1 MQSALPTP
9 KAQCLCHSVWVWSA
23 RISLLQS
30 GVGEAH
36 SSEEALEI
44 GWSQGALLWTSRVRE
59 GVCRLGNRPATEQLT
74 IWGSVDVWQSAHI
87 KRVREIRRYFT
98 LEPNRWFLATYRNQP
113 AGVVGATNYGPFT
126 YLGMMTVRKEL

>member
-1 MQSALPTP
+1 M
-9 KAQCLCHSVWVWSA
+9 
-23 RISLLQS
+23 
-30 GVGEAH
+30 
-36 SSEEALEI
+36 
-44 GWSQGALLWTSRVRE
+44 
-59 GVCRLGNRPATEQLT
+59 GNRPATEQLT

-126 YLGMMTVRKEL
+126 YLGMMTVRKELQRKGIGQALLTGFPNRGFAVYDTSGVRPGIFLLRPRDWDHGWSACRGMRKHSFKPL